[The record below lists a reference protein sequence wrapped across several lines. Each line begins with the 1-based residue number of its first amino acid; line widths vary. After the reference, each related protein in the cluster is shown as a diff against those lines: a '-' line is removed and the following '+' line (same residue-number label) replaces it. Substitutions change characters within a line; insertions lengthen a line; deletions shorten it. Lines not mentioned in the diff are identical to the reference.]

1 MRIIT
6 LKVGYGANC
15 YIVSDDKTSNSVVID
30 PGAQGK
36 RISIILDENRL
47 ILKAVFLTH
56 GHFDHISGL
65 KELLECREE
74 CPKIWISSTETEISA
89 FPYRPDCLEG
99 ITLNNWNDEENL
111 SVDTMTFKVLCTP
124 GHSPGSV
131 CVMTEDILFTGDILF
146 RNSIGRT
153 DFIGS
158 DKYAMEN
165 SLRRITSLKGDFR
178 ILPGHESETTL
189 SKERR
194 FNPYLKA
201 LIKKISW

>member
-1 MRIIT
+1 MKIIT
-6 LKVGYGANC
+6 LTVGYGANC
-15 YIVSDDKTSNSVVID
+15 YIVSDDKSSDSVVID

-36 RISIILDENRL
+36 RISKVLDENRL
-47 ILKAVFLTH
+47 IPKAVFLTH
-56 GHFDHISGL
+56 GHYDHISGL

-74 CPKIWISSTETEISA
+74 CPEIWISGAETEISA

-99 ITLNNWNDEENL
+99 VTLKNWNDEENL
-111 SVDTMTFKVLCTP
+111 SIGPMTFKVLYTP

-131 CVMTEDILFTGDILF
+131 CIMTEGILFTGDTLF
-146 RNSIGRT
+146 RNAIGRT

-165 SLRRITSLKGDFR
+165 SLRRIISLKGNYR
-178 ILPGHESETTL
+178 VLPGHEGETTL
-189 SKERR
+189 SFERE

-201 LIKKISW
+201 IIRD